1 MLTTIT
7 NQQPNH
13 VPLKNPLLKRNFIE
27 GIDLVVSGNASAAE
41 VVRLFGWKP
50 PQYAWFVLAGA
61 TSDIIQLIID
71 MILHYKMGIEDAGV
85 CWMAGFGISI
95 LFRHTL
101 HRYLTFGKYK
111 GSYWSSLLRT
121 YAAYSLSII
130 LSTVFDEVVT
140 KGGGLPHYV
149 AWVVTL
155 LWTGLMNFFIL
166 KYSWTLGGSRKDKKS
181 STPQAKPNEG
191 EEENL
196 TTNTAIEK
204 DNDASAKV

>member
-1 MLTTIT
+1 MTTT
-7 NQQPNH
+7 KQPYNYD
-13 VPLKNPLLKRNFIE
+13 PLQTPRLRRKYIE
-27 GIDLVVSGNASAAE
+27 GLDLVVSGNASAAE

-50 PQYAWFVLAGA
+50 PQYVWFVLAGG

-71 MILHYKMGIEDAGV
+71 MILHYTMGIEDAGV
-85 CWMAGFGISI
+85 CWMTGFGISI

-111 GSYWSSLLRT
+111 GGYWSSLLRT

-130 LSTVFDEVVT
+130 LSTIFDEVVT

-181 STPQAKPNEG
+181 ITPQAKPNEG
-191 EEENL
+191 EEDDSTMN
-196 TTNTAIEK
+196 TTIEK
-204 DNDASAKV
+204 AGNASNMV